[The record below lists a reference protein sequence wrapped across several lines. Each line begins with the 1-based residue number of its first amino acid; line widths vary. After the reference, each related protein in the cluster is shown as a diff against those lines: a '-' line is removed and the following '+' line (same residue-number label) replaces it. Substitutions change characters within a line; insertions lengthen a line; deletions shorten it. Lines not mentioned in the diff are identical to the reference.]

1 MENAA
6 MSNIEKAIIQLP
18 FAGFYESVHGQQL
31 DDAQE
36 RDAEHFASSDNE
48 DYPNAVGMEE
58 SDLND
63 ILFQMADYRKGFE
76 KYARDY
82 VSAFAGYVKQETG
95 VDLGLEFEKLE
106 SPREYNF
113 DTDRIFAYIPV
124 SVLGT
129 LKSVV
134 SLENLAEVIKERH
147 ESRIGFASFYTT
159 DIEAWNAK
167 PLADWDHNEL
177 CTLLIAWMRQEIA
190 EDADEAINDNAID
203 YDSEMNMDAWQE
215 CVNWSEFDAKC
226 AEFKAKKEGAK

>member
-1 MENAA
+1 MANAEL
-6 MSNIEKAIIQLP
+6 SNIEKAIIQLP
-18 FAGFYESVHGQQL
+18 FAGFYESVHDQQL

-36 RDAEHFASSDNE
+36 RDAEHFAGSDNE
-48 DYPNAVGMEE
+48 YYPNAVGMDE
-58 SDLND
+58 SDLNE
-63 ILFQMADYRKGFE
+63 ILFEMADWSKAHE

-95 VDLGLEFEKLE
+95 VDLGLEFERLE

-113 DTDRIFAYIPV
+113 GTDRLFAYIPV

-129 LKSVV
+129 LKAAVT
-134 SLENLAEVIKERH
+134 LGNLAEVINERH
-147 ESRIGFASFYTT
+147 ESRSGFCSFYTT

-190 EDADEAINDNAID
+190 PDADEAINDDVID
-203 YDSEMNMDAWQE
+203 FDPEMNTDAWQE
-215 CVNWSEFDAKC
+215 CVDWSAFDAKC
-226 AEFKAKKEGAK
+226 AEFKAKKAGV